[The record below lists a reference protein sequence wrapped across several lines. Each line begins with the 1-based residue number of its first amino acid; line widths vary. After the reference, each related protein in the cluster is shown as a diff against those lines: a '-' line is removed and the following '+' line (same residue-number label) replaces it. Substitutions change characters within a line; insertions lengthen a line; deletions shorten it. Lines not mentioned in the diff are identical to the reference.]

1 MNLLHDI
8 PAGSADEMNV
18 IIEIPKFSKNKYEID
33 KDTGM
38 IALDRVMHTAQDYP
52 FDYGFV
58 PQTLFDDGD
67 ALDVVLLTTY
77 PLAPGILVKARPVAI
92 MEMIDGGERDD
103 KVVAVPVDD
112 PRFAD
117 IADLGDVNKHFVK
130 EMTHFF
136 ETYKK
141 VQQKEVEVGEWYGA
155 DKAKE
160 AFAKEIKKV
169 RRINPQVAEY
179 SVMLNY
185 LELMLDLP
193 WDEYTKDNFN
203 LKKVK
208 SVLDKDHTG
217 LEKVKERILEH
228 LAVLKLKADKKA
240 PIICFYGPPGV
251 GKTSLGKSIA
261 RAMNK
266 EFIRIS
272 LGGARDE
279 AEIRGHRRTYIGA
292 MP

>member
-8 PAGSADEMNV
+8 PAGTADVMNV

-33 KDTGM
+33 KETGL
-38 IALDRVMHTAQDYP
+38 IALDRVMHTGQDYP

-112 PRFAD
+112 PRFDD
-117 IADLGDVNKHFVK
+117 ITDISSLNKHFVK

-141 VQQKEVEVGEWYGA
+141 LQKKEVQVGAWHGA
-155 DKAKE
+155 VEAKA
-160 AFAKEIKKV
+160 AF
-169 RRINPQVAEY
+169 
-179 SVMLNY
+179 
-185 LELMLDLP
+185 
-193 WDEYTKDNFN
+193 
-203 LKKVK
+203 VK
-208 SVLDKDHTG
+208 SC
-217 LEKVKERILEH
+217 EMYQ
-228 LAVLKLKADKKA
+228 A
-240 PIICFYGPPGV
+240 
-251 GKTSLGKSIA
+251 
-261 RAMNK
+261 NK
-266 EFIRIS
+266 
-272 LGGARDE
+272 
-279 AEIRGHRRTYIGA
+279 
-292 MP
+292 